1 MLLIKTGWWDAPLAL
16 QILAEAFKQIIGEVS
31 NLTDTMPW
39 YGLICRKTC
48 NAEML
53 FFKCQISITDI
64 CWGSFFNPFAP
75 VLLMERL
82 VAGFH

>member
-1 MLLIKTGWWDAPLAL
+1 
-16 QILAEAFKQIIGEVS
+16 
-31 NLTDTMPW
+31 MPW

-75 VLLMERL
+75 VLLMEKL